1 MGRRADNK
9 KKDKLFSKIFRRKD
23 NSITRLE
30 KLVLGVIALVI
41 TFIIVTMVS
50 GISALMKVGS
60 KSMPSSIDVSSKE
73 PVNIMLLGMDIGDPK
88 QIDNQS
94 IKRTDTI
101 MVLNYNPANKRLN
114 VVSIPRDTL
123 INLSD
128 RNIKINAAYA
138 IGGYP
143 KIKSEAES
151 LLNIKINY
159 LVKIDYNA
167 FREIV
172 DALGG
177 IEMKIERNMIYDD
190 EGQNLHINFK
200 AGETVTLDGK
210 KAEEFFRWRKNN
222 DGSGFANGDL
232 DRIENQQKFISK
244 VVEKCTSPSILFRAP
259 SIMSALG
266 DNIETNMSAT
276 EILSYG
282 LKFMNLKKENMTM
295 VTVAG
300 TPKTINR
307 ESFLIF
313 DKNENKDLLSSLS
326 SSSTT
331 KTSSVNVSKDEVKI
345 KILNGTKISGLAAKA
360 MKELNDAGY
369 SKIDTG
375 NIENM
380 DKSIILSNDSDK
392 LKIIEQDLNIKNSDK
407 KENKTEY
414 NDYDVIIIL
423 GKDFKTFG
431 KWGVD

>member
-1 MGRRADNK
+1 MGRRKDKRK
-9 KKDKLFSKIFRRKD
+9 KKKIFSNIFIRND
-23 NSITRLE
+23 NVTTIPE

-41 TFIIVTMVS
+41 TFIIVSMVS

-60 KSMPSSIDVSSKE
+60 KSMPSSIDVSSNE
-73 PVNIMLLGMDIGDPK
+73 PVNILLLGMDIGDPT
-88 QIDNQS
+88 QVDNQS

-101 MVLNYNPANKRLN
+101 MVLNYNPTSKKLN

-123 INLSD
+123 ININN
-128 RNIKINAAYA
+128 RNAKINAAYA

-143 KIKSEAES
+143 KIKSEAEN

-159 LVKIDYNA
+159 IVKIDYNA

-244 VVEKCTSPSILFRAP
+244 VVDKCTSPFILFRVS

-266 DNIETNMSAT
+266 DNIETNMSST
-276 EILSYG
+276 KILSYG
-282 LKFMNLKKENMTM
+282 LKFMNIKKENMTM
-295 VTVAG
+295 ITAAG
-300 TPKTINR
+300 TPKTING
-307 ESFLIF
+307 EAFLIF
-313 DKNENKDLLSSLS
+313 DKNANKDILSSLS
-326 SSSTT
+326 SASTS
-331 KTSSVNVSKDEVKI
+331 KNSSVNVSKDDIKI
-345 KILNGTKISGLAAKA
+345 KILNGTKINGLAAKA
-360 MKELNDAGY
+360 TKELNNAGY

-375 NIENM
+375 NIEIS
-380 DKSIILSNDSDK
+380 DESIILASDSDK
-392 LKIIEQDLNIKNSDK
+392 LKIIKQDLNINNSEK

-423 GKDFKTFG
+423 GKDFTTFG
-431 KWGVD
+431 E